1 MDKRYRARLTA
12 RVVLLIEKHGLAPR
26 GRSTDAVTGVPGD
39 DEGVWPDGS
48 LPVGVPAPRVDQEQ
62 LTLL

>member
-1 MDKRYRARLTA
+1 
-12 RVVLLIEKHGLAPR
+12 
-26 GRSTDAVTGVPGD
+26 
-39 DEGVWPDGS
+39 VWPDGS

>member
-1 MDKRYRARLTA
+1 
-12 RVVLLIEKHGLAPR
+12 VVPLIEKHGLAPR

-39 DEGVWPDGS
+39 DDGVWPDGS